1 MSAIL
6 DGQKAHIIKLLK
18 EKSVMKHEVFNN
30 TLAAFELTKT
40 CLNEIARGLI
50 AETEITNKN
59 IPLEVTETKRFSI
72 QLKIAGD
79 ILEFLMHTNV
89 FEFERN
95 HPMFRTGYIKQNEF
109 NSFCGIIN
117 VYNFLSDSFKYNR
130 LNDLGSLICR
140 IFVNREMKFFIEA
153 RGPIGIKYSSFS
165 FEPLNK
171 EQLTEIINEL
181 IIFSITFD
189 LFAPPYEFVKE
200 VTVNEII
207 EQVTSMN
214 LRTGKRLGFDT
225 SRGPTNEDDTNLYI

>member
-1 MSAIL
+1 MTEIL
-6 DGQKAHIIKLLK
+6 DGQKAHILKLLK
-18 EKSVMKHEVFNN
+18 EKSVMKRDVFDN
-30 TLAAFELTKT
+30 TVSVFEMTKT
-40 CLNEIARGLI
+40 CLNEIAQGLI
-50 AETEITNKN
+50 KDSEIVEKH
-59 IPLEVTETKRFSI
+59 IPLEVTETKRFSV
-72 QLKIAGD
+72 QLKVAGD

-89 FEFERN
+89 FEFDRS
-95 HPMFRTGYIKQNEF
+95 HPMFKTGYIKQNEY

-165 FEPLNK
+165 FEPLTK

-181 IIFSITFD
+181 IIYAITFD
-189 LFAPPYEFVKE
+189 LFAPPFDFVKE
-200 VTVNEII
+200 ITVNEII

-214 LRTGKRLGFDT
+214 LRTGKRLGFET
-225 SRGPTNEDDTNLYI
+225 SKGPTNEDDTNLYI

>member
-1 MSAIL
+1 MSEIL
-6 DGQKAHIIKLLK
+6 DGQKAHIVKLLK
-18 EKSVMKHEVFNN
+18 EKSAMKHDVFNN
-30 TLAAFELTKT
+30 TVATFELIKT
-40 CLNEIARGLI
+40 CLNDISQGLVK
-50 AETEITNKN
+50 ETEHIDKN
-59 IPLEVTETKRFSI
+59 IPLEVSETKRFSI

-89 FEFERN
+89 FEFERT
-95 HPMFRTGYIKQNEF
+95 HPMFRTGYIKQNEY

-165 FEPLNK
+165 FEPINK

-181 IIFSITFD
+181 IIYAITFD

-200 VTVNEII
+200 VTVNEIL
-207 EQVTSMN
+207 EQVVSMN
-214 LRTGKRLGFDT
+214 LRTGKRLGFET
-225 SRGPTNEDDTNLYI
+225 SKGPTNEDDTNLYI